1 MRKVLLA
8 AILLLSTELWLFLW
22 LIRQIGW
29 WPLIGITLLAGI
41 LGASLAQRQ
50 GRRVFR
56 EWQAAL
62 GSGQPPAIGALEGM
76 LVFVSGALFLLPGV
90 LSDVLGLLL
99 LFAPVRRRVAEYL
112 RPLLGIDSWTRGL
125 RAQRAPR
132 DPGRG
137 SQVLDTEG
145 ETVEA
150 EEDEDEDE
158 GLEGDEEDTG
168 PRQLH

>member
-29 WPLIGITLLAGI
+29 WPMVASTLLAGI
-41 LGASLAQRQ
+41 LGASLAKRQ

-62 GSGQPPAIGALEGM
+62 GSGRPPAIGALEGT
-76 LVFVSGALFLLPGV
+76 LVVVSGALFLLPGV

-112 RPLLGIDSWTRGL
+112 RPLLGIDSWTRGFS
-125 RAQRAPR
+125 AQRAAR
-132 DPGRG
+132 DSGRG

-150 EEDEDEDE
+150 DEDEE
-158 GLEGDEEDTG
+158 MEADEEDTG